1 MANNI
6 RIGSLGHPIT
16 EDLSTVTV
24 GGKRTSL
31 ELSSVGNGC
40 RVQGDLEVS
49 GNIKGN
55 ILYSDLTLDDI
66 ICDDITCDDLTASG
80 SAVTLQNMAL
90 TLDSEI
96 QQITVEDWIHV
107 FTDEGFKIYDKTDET
122 IVFNFDIDD
131 QFFAIYDDA
140 NQSDLFKIQLAA
152 DGVTTISTVDADT
165 AVAHLTLDV
174 DGFLK
179 LDAHAYAENEGVQFL
194 LAGTRVGDITGHHTA
209 TNFRLYENI
218 GASTNDYFNIAAGAN
233 GSTII
238 KTLDAAGADAHMI
251 FQVDG
256 HIKFDDCAVGF
267 EKVAATFGVSGVIGD
282 ANDSTDIDFR
292 LGNKAELELTDNL
305 GGAEKLNLIFP
316 ATSGNFILVLSQDG
330 TGSRTVHADSW
341 TAYQSDGSTEATNAA
356 FANGTD
362 GDLRWAG
369 GSAPTLT
376 TTADKQDIVSIYWD
390 ADNQTAFAVV
400 SQNF

>member
-1 MANNI
+1 M

-31 ELSSVGNGC
+31 ELSSVGYGC

-55 ILYSDLTLDDI
+55 ILYTDLTLDDI

-140 NQSDLFKIQLAA
+140 DQGDLFKIQLAA
-152 DGVTTISTVDADT
+152 DGVTTISTVDDDGVT
-165 AVAHLTLDV
+165 AHLTLDI
-174 DGFLK
+174 D
-179 LDAHAYAENEGVQFL
+179 
-194 LAGTRVGDITGHHTA
+194 GDITLDADGGDVFLKDGGSTFA
-209 TNFRLYENI
+209 KFSTTGQPYLQLYE
-218 GASTNDYFNIAAGAN
+218 S
-233 GSTII
+233 
-238 KTLDAAGADAHMI
+238 
-251 FQVDG
+251 
-256 HIKFDDCAVGF
+256 
-267 EKVAATFGVSGVIGD
+267 
-282 ANDSTDIDFR
+282 
-292 LGNKAELELTDNL
+292 
-305 GGAEKLNLIFP
+305 
-316 ATSGNFILVLSQDG
+316 
-330 TGSRTVHADSW
+330 
-341 TAYQSDGSTEATNAA
+341 
-356 FANGTD
+356 
-362 GDLRWAG
+362 AG
-369 GSAPTLT
+369 GSDYGLLKTSTNGQTTLST
-376 TTADKQDIVSIYWD
+376 DDGASDNANIILD
-390 ADNQTAFAVV
+390 ADGAIILDSFNGEFLLKNNGTEFSAAN
-400 SQNF
+400 SAYAGMILGYSMIRNN